1 MEKTLKYYME
11 LKYPTQITEIP
22 IEDGG
27 GYMIEIP
34 LLKGCI
40 SDGETI
46 IKALENIK
54 DAKREWF
61 IYMLENNLP
70 IPEPVD
76 LNKYSGKFVVR
87 IPKSFIPSQA
97 SGLSAAA
104 PQMIRRSLPPSWAR
118 ISAKTFLLTSI
129 PTLRSAF
136 VSLRPKTTFLVMPFF
151 STSFIILLSTCNLII

>member
-1 MEKTLKYYME
+1 MEKNLKYYMD
-11 LKYPTQITEIP
+11 LRYPTQITEIS

-46 IKALENIK
+46 FEALENIK
-54 DAKREWF
+54 DAKMEWF
-61 IYMLENNLP
+61 TYMLENNLP

-87 IPKSFIPSQA
+87 IPKSLHRTISEQ
-97 SGLSAAA
+97 SKMEGLSLNQYVAN
-104 PQMIRRSLPPSWAR
+104 SLAYV
-118 ISAKTFLLTSI
+118 AGQKQ
-129 PTLRSAF
+129 
-136 VSLRPKTTFLVMPFF
+136 V
-151 STSFIILLSTCNLII
+151 LLSKELI